1 VGCLDIAFAEIKMV
15 EVVTQSVVAVNGV
28 ESSIIHQ
35 NNQSILL
42 MKNQHLITLIPEAD
56 KLQKWLEALRPYVIQ
71 TAIEEKYSL
80 LKMLGEGTYGKVCLA
95 EELAGAKQMKKQ
107 PSFSNEEMNFNLIVD
122 EQMEKAED

>member
-1 VGCLDIAFAEIKMV
+1 MV
-15 EVVTQSVVAVNGV
+15 EVVTQSMVTVNGV
-28 ESSIIHQ
+28 ESSIMHQ

-71 TAIEEKYSL
+71 TAIKEKYCL

-95 EELAGAKQMKKQ
+95 EELAGAKKMKKQ
-107 PSFSNEEMNFNLIVD
+107 TSFSNEEMNFNLIVD